1 MYLHG
6 TFSAAGPQC
15 PGLSILV
22 SRVGLVAA
30 WLAVPV
36 AVLPTPALPVGT
48 SPRRR
53 RAAARE
59 KLLPLEVT
67 ARLPVG
73 ASLGKFCNEWHS

>member
-6 TFSAAGPQC
+6 TFSAAPW

-30 WLAVPV
+30 WPAVPV

-48 SPRRR
+48 SPRRRR